1 MLTEPWLILHG
12 MDPAEYTCANEF
24 PFFSANGSIVLIE
37 VNFAEGNAVKPLF
50 YFTGSTTAAIN
61 FRSTF
66 RCLLDQWFLHGLT
79 LPDDRFLLHRLRN
92 TNIEQY
98 QTAITQSLQWGPE
111 PNLSDA
117 EVLSA
122 AVLAIACH
130 RGKFLGFLMQHQKFI
145 GA

>member
-1 MLTEPWLILHG
+1 MSPSKQVTINGSYGRSNYIRTGLLAMTTSLFHCSFMLTEPWLILHG

-66 RCLLDQWFLHGLT
+66 RCLLDQWFLH
-79 LPDDRFLLHRLRN
+79 
-92 TNIEQY
+92 
-98 QTAITQSLQWGPE
+98 
-111 PNLSDA
+111 
-117 EVLSA
+117 
-122 AVLAIACH
+122 
-130 RGKFLGFLMQHQKFI
+130 
-145 GA
+145 